1 MITSLRE
8 QAEQARAA
16 SRLLAN
22 LPTVRK
28 NQVLLQW
35 AQAIRD
41 HQAEILAANA
51 KDLEAA
57 QELQAQGTLTASS
70 LQRLKL
76 NPGKVEQMAR
86 NFESVANLPDPVG
99 QVQLATRLDEG
110 LDLYRIS
117 CPIGVLLV
125 IFESRPEVV
134 VQISALTLKSGNAVI
149 LKGGKEAAHSNARL
163 YALLQ
168 EVLERNPDLPTGTI
182 NLLQSREAVAEI
194 VQQNDCLDL
203 IIPRGSNALV
213 QHIQQHS
220 RVPVLAH
227 ADGICHIYWEGGADF
242 EKALEV
248 LIDAKTEYPAVCN
261 AMETLLVQHQVPLQ
275 ELQAVL
281 QALHERGVELR
292 VCERTRERLG
302 SATEWP
308 MLPATEEDWQ
318 TEYTDLILS
327 VKTVSTREEAVAH
340 INRYGSGHTD
350 AILTEDA
357 QGAEWFLDHVDGAN
371 VFWNASTRFADGF
384 RYGFGA
390 EVGVS
395 TCKTHARGPVGLEG
409 LVIYKY
415 KLYGSGQ
422 GVARYHEGG
431 RRYLHQ
437 PLPRINSDL
446 TN

>member
-1 MITSLRE
+1 MTITLR
-8 QAEQARAA
+8 QLAEQARSA
-16 SRLLAN
+16 SRQLAN
-22 LPTVRK
+22 LSTERK
-28 NQVLLQW
+28 NEVLLVF
-35 AQAIRD
+35 AKKIR
-41 HQAEILAANA
+41 ENTELILAANK
-51 KDLEAA
+51 KDLESADRLKI
-57 QELQAQGTLTASS
+57 QGELSDSS
-70 LQRLKL
+70 IQRLKL
-76 NPGKVEQMAR
+76 NAGKIEQMAK
-86 NFESVANLPDPVG
+86 NFESVAALPDPVG

-110 LDLYRIS
+110 LDLHRVS

-149 LKGGKEAAHSNARL
+149 LKGGKEASESNACL
-163 YALLQ
+163 FGILDQ
-168 EVLERNPDLPTGTI
+168 VLDEFTDLPAGTV
-182 NLLQSREAVAEI
+182 NLLQSREAVSEI

-227 ADGICHIYWEGGADF
+227 ADGICHVYWDRSAIIS
-242 EKALEV
+242 KAMEII
-248 LIDAKTEYPAVCN
+248 IDAKTEYPAVCN
-261 AMETLLVQHQVPLQ
+261 AMETLLIHDQIPESEIRQMLTNLL
-275 ELQAVL
+275 EA
-281 QALHERGVELR
+281 GVELR
-292 VCERTRERLG
+292 VCLAIMKKFSSKLDRLVHA
-302 SATEWP
+302 SEQ
-308 MLPATEEDWQ
+308 DWS

-327 VKTVSTREEAVAH
+327 VRLVSSHEEAIGH
-340 INRYGSGHTD
+340 INKYGSGHTD
-350 AILTEDA
+350 SIITEDRSI
-357 QGAEWFLDHVDGAN
+357 AEKFMDQVDAAN

-395 TCKTHARGPVGLEG
+395 TCKTHARGPVGLDG

-431 RRYLHQ
+431 RQYLHQ
-437 PLPRINSDL
+437 PLSRLN
-446 TN
+446 

>member
-1 MITSLRE
+1 MTITLR
-8 QAEQARAA
+8 QLAEQARSA
-16 SRLLAN
+16 SRQLAN
-22 LPTVRK
+22 LSTERK
-28 NQVLLQW
+28 NQVLL
-35 AQAIRD
+35 AFARKIRENID
-41 HQAEILAANA
+41 LILSANQ
-51 KDLEAA
+51 KDLESADRLRS
-57 QELQAQGTLTASS
+57 QGELSDSS
-70 LQRLKL
+70 IQRLKM
-76 NPGKVEQMAR
+76 NAVKIEQMAK
-86 NFESVANLPDPVG
+86 NFESVAALPDPVG

-110 LDLYRIS
+110 LDLHRIS

-149 LKGGKEAAHSNARL
+149 LKGGKEASESNACL
-163 YALLQ
+163 FGILDQ
-168 EVLERNPDLPTGTI
+168 VLREFNDLPDGTV
-182 NLLQSREAVAEI
+182 NLLQSREAVSEI

-227 ADGICHIYWEGGADF
+227 ADGICHVYWDQSASLS
-242 EKALEV
+242 KAKEII
-248 LIDAKTEYPAVCN
+248 IDAKTEYPAVCN
-261 AMETLLVQHQVPLQ
+261 AMETLLI
-275 ELQAVL
+275 
-281 QALHERGVELR
+281 HEQIPENEIRQLLTNLLEAGVEIR
-292 VCERTRERLG
+292 AC
-302 SATEWP
+302 SAIMKKFSNKLNGIIHASEQ
-308 MLPATEEDWQ
+308 DWK

-327 VKTVSTREEAVAH
+327 VRLVSSHDEAIGH
-340 INRYGSGHTD
+340 INHYGSGHTD
-350 AILTEDA
+350 AIITEDRSI
-357 QGAEWFLDHVDGAN
+357 AEKFMDQVDAAN

-395 TCKTHARGPVGLEG
+395 TCKTHARGPVGLDG

-431 RRYLHQ
+431 RQYLHQ
-437 PLPRINSDL
+437 PLSRLN
-446 TN
+446 

>member
-1 MITSLRE
+1 MTITLR
-8 QAEQARAA
+8 QLAEQARSA
-16 SRLLAN
+16 SRQLAN
-22 LPTVRK
+22 LSTERK
-28 NQVLLQW
+28 NVVLL
-35 AQAIRD
+35 AFAKGIR
-41 HQAEILAANA
+41 ENTELILAANK
-51 KDLEAA
+51 KDLASA
-57 QELQAQGTLTASS
+57 DRLRSRGELSDSS
-70 LQRLKL
+70 IQRLKL
-76 NPGKVEQMAR
+76 NAGKIEQMAK
-86 NFESVANLPDPVG
+86 NFESVAALPDPVG

-110 LDLYRIS
+110 LDLHRVS

-149 LKGGKEAAHSNARL
+149 LKGGKEASESNACL
-163 YALLQ
+163 FGILDQ
-168 EVLERNPDLPTGTI
+168 VLDEFTDLPAGTV
-182 NLLQSREAVAEI
+182 NLLQSREAVSEI

-227 ADGICHIYWEGGADF
+227 ADGICHVYWDRSAIIS
-242 EKALEV
+242 KAMEII
-248 LIDAKTEYPAVCN
+248 IDAKTEYPAVCN
-261 AMETLLVQHQVPLQ
+261 AMETLLIHDQIPESEIRQMLTNLL
-275 ELQAVL
+275 EA
-281 QALHERGVELR
+281 GVELR
-292 VCERTRERLG
+292 VCLAIMKKFSSKLDRLVHA
-302 SATEWP
+302 SEQ
-308 MLPATEEDWQ
+308 DWS

-327 VKTVSTREEAVAH
+327 VRLVSSHEEAIGH
-340 INRYGSGHTD
+340 INQYGSGHTD
-350 AILTEDA
+350 SIITEDRSI
-357 QGAEWFLDHVDGAN
+357 AEKFMDQVDAAN

-395 TCKTHARGPVGLEG
+395 TCKTHARGPVGLDG

-431 RRYLHQ
+431 RQYLHQ
-437 PLPRINSDL
+437 PLSRLN
-446 TN
+446 

>member
-1 MITSLRE
+1 MTITLR
-8 QAEQARAA
+8 QLAEQARSA
-16 SRLLAN
+16 SRQLAN
-22 LPTVRK
+22 LSTERK
-28 NQVLLQW
+28 NEVLL
-35 AQAIRD
+35 AFAKKIR
-41 HQAEILAANA
+41 ENTEIILAANK
-51 KDLEAA
+51 KDLASA
-57 QELQAQGTLTASS
+57 DTLKSKGELSDSS
-70 LQRLKL
+70 IQRLKL
-76 NPGKVEQMAR
+76 NARKIEQMAK
-86 NFESVANLPDPVG
+86 NFESVAALPDPVG

-110 LDLYRIS
+110 LDLHRVS

-149 LKGGKEAAHSNARL
+149 LKGGKEASESNACL
-163 YALLQ
+163 FGILDQ
-168 EVLERNPDLPTGTI
+168 VLGEFTDLPVGTV
-182 NLLQSREAVAEI
+182 NLLQSREAVSEI

-227 ADGICHIYWEGGADF
+227 ADGICHVYWDRSAIIS
-242 EKALEV
+242 KAMEII
-248 LIDAKTEYPAVCN
+248 IDAKTEYPAVCN
-261 AMETLLVQHQVPLQ
+261 AMETLLIHDQIPESEIRQVLTNLL
-275 ELQAVL
+275 EA
-281 QALHERGVELR
+281 GVELR
-292 VCERTRERLG
+292 VCSAIMKKFSSKLDRLVHA
-302 SATEWP
+302 SEQ
-308 MLPATEEDWQ
+308 DWS

-327 VKTVSTREEAVAH
+327 VRLVPSHEEAIGH
-340 INRYGSGHTD
+340 INQYGSGHTD
-350 AILTEDA
+350 SIITEDRSI
-357 QGAEWFLDHVDGAN
+357 AEKFMDQVDAAN

-395 TCKTHARGPVGLEG
+395 TCKTHARGPVGLDG

-431 RRYLHQ
+431 RQYLHQ
-437 PLPRINSDL
+437 PLSRLN
-446 TN
+446 

>member
-1 MITSLRE
+1 MTITLR
-8 QAEQARAA
+8 QLAEQARSA
-16 SRLLAN
+16 SRQLAN
-22 LPTVRK
+22 LSTERK
-28 NQVLLQW
+28 NEVLL
-35 AQAIRD
+35 AFARKIR
-41 HQAEILAANA
+41 ENTELILSANQ
-51 KDLEAA
+51 KDLESADRLKS
-57 QELQAQGTLTASS
+57 QGELSDSS
-70 LQRLKL
+70 IQRLKL
-76 NPGKVEQMAR
+76 NGVKIEQMAK
-86 NFESVANLPDPVG
+86 NFESVAALPDPVG

-110 LDLYRIS
+110 LDLHRIS

-149 LKGGKEAAHSNARL
+149 LKGGKEASESNACL
-163 YALLQ
+163 FGILDK
-168 EVLERNPDLPTGTI
+168 VLKEFTDLPDGTV
-182 NLLQSREAVAEI
+182 NLLQSREAVSEI

-227 ADGICHIYWEGGADF
+227 ADGICHVYWDQAASLS
-242 EKALEV
+242 KAMEII
-248 LIDAKTEYPAVCN
+248 IDAKTEYPAVCN
-261 AMETLLVQHQVPLQ
+261 AMETLLIHEQIPENEIKQLLTNLQ
-275 ELQAVL
+275 EA
-281 QALHERGVELR
+281 GVEIR
-292 VCERTRERLG
+292 AC
-302 SATEWP
+302 SAIMKKFSNKLNGIIHASEQ
-308 MLPATEEDWQ
+308 DWK

-327 VKTVSTREEAVAH
+327 VRLVSSYEEAIGH
-340 INRYGSGHTD
+340 INHYGSGHTD
-350 AILTEDA
+350 AIITEDRSI
-357 QGAEWFLDHVDGAN
+357 AEKFMDQVDAAN

-395 TCKTHARGPVGLEG
+395 TCKTHARGPVGLDG

-431 RRYLHQ
+431 RQYLHQ
-437 PLPRINSDL
+437 PLSRLN
-446 TN
+446 

>member
-1 MITSLRE
+1 MTITLR
-8 QAEQARAA
+8 QLAEQARSA
-16 SRLLAN
+16 SRQLAN
-22 LPTVRK
+22 LSTERK
-28 NQVLLQW
+28 NEVLL
-35 AQAIRD
+35 AFARKIR
-41 HQAEILAANA
+41 ENTKLILSANQ
-51 KDLEAA
+51 KDLESADRLRS
-57 QELQAQGTLTASS
+57 QGELNDSS
-70 LQRLKL
+70 IQRLKL
-76 NPGKVEQMAR
+76 NAVKIEQMAK
-86 NFESVANLPDPVG
+86 NFESVAALPDPVG

-149 LKGGKEAAHSNARL
+149 LKGGKEASESNSCL
-163 YALLQ
+163 FGILDQ
-168 EVLERNPDLPTGTI
+168 VLGEFTDLPGGTV
-182 NLLQSREAVAEI
+182 NLLQSREAVSEI

-227 ADGICHIYWEGGADF
+227 ADGICHVYWDQAASLS
-242 EKALEV
+242 KAMEIIV
-248 LIDAKTEYPAVCN
+248 DAKTEYPAVCN
-261 AMETLLVQHQVPLQ
+261 AMETLLI
-275 ELQAVL
+275 
-281 QALHERGVELR
+281 HEQIAENEIKQLLTNLLEAGVEIR
-292 VCERTRERLG
+292 AC
-302 SATEWP
+302 SAIMKKFSNKLNGIIHASEQ
-308 MLPATEEDWQ
+308 DWK

-327 VKTVSTREEAVAH
+327 VRLVSSHEEAIGH
-340 INRYGSGHTD
+340 INHYGSGHTD
-350 AILTEDA
+350 AIITEDRSI
-357 QGAEWFLDHVDGAN
+357 AEKFMDQVDAAN

-395 TCKTHARGPVGLEG
+395 TCKTHARGPVGLDG
-409 LVIYKY
+409 LIIHKY

-431 RRYLHQ
+431 RQYLHQ
-437 PLPRINSDL
+437 PLSRLN
-446 TN
+446 

>member
-1 MITSLRE
+1 MTITLR
-8 QAEQARAA
+8 QLAEQARSA
-16 SRLLAN
+16 SRQLAN
-22 LPTVRK
+22 LSTERK
-28 NQVLLQW
+28 NEVLL
-35 AQAIRD
+35 AFARKIR
-41 HQAEILAANA
+41 ENTELILSANQ
-51 KDLEAA
+51 KDLGSADR
-57 QELQAQGTLTASS
+57 LRSQGKLSDSS
-70 LQRLKL
+70 MQRLKL
-76 NPGKVEQMAR
+76 NAVKIEQMAK
-86 NFESVANLPDPVG
+86 NFESVAALPDPVG

-110 LDLYRIS
+110 LDLHRIS

-149 LKGGKEAAHSNARL
+149 LKGGKEASESNACL
-163 YALLQ
+163 FGLLDQ
-168 EVLERNPDLPTGTI
+168 VLKEFTDLPDGTV
-182 NLLQSREAVAEI
+182 NLLQSREAVSEI

-227 ADGICHIYWEGGADF
+227 ADGICHVYWDQAASLS
-242 EKALEV
+242 KAMEII
-248 LIDAKTEYPAVCN
+248 IDAKTEYPAVCN
-261 AMETLLVQHQVPLQ
+261 AMETLLIHEQIPENEIKQLLTNLQ
-275 ELQAVL
+275 EA
-281 QALHERGVELR
+281 GVEIRACSEIMKKFSNKLNGIIHAS
-292 VCERTRERLG
+292 EQ
-302 SATEWP
+302 
-308 MLPATEEDWQ
+308 DWK

-327 VKTVSTREEAVAH
+327 VRLVSSHEEAIGH
-340 INRYGSGHTD
+340 INHYGSGHTD
-350 AILTEDA
+350 AIITEDRSI
-357 QGAEWFLDHVDGAN
+357 AEKFMDQVDAAN

-395 TCKTHARGPVGLEG
+395 TCKTHARGPVGLDG

-431 RRYLHQ
+431 RQYLHQ
-437 PLPRINSDL
+437 PLSRLN
-446 TN
+446 

>member
-1 MITSLRE
+1 MTITLR
-8 QAEQARAA
+8 QLAEQARSA
-16 SRLLAN
+16 SRQLAN
-22 LPTVRK
+22 LSTERK
-28 NQVLLQW
+28 NEVLL
-35 AQAIRD
+35 AFARKIRENT
-41 HQAEILAANA
+41 ALILSANQ
-51 KDLEAA
+51 KDLESADRLRS
-57 QELQAQGTLTASS
+57 QGELSDSS
-70 LQRLKL
+70 IQRLKL
-76 NPGKVEQMAR
+76 NGVKIEQMAK
-86 NFESVANLPDPVG
+86 NFESVAALPDPVG

-110 LDLYRIS
+110 LDLHRIS

-149 LKGGKEAAHSNARL
+149 LKGGKEASESNACL
-163 YALLQ
+163 FGILDK
-168 EVLERNPDLPTGTI
+168 VLKEFTDLPDGTV
-182 NLLQSREAVAEI
+182 NLLQSREAVSEI

-227 ADGICHIYWEGGADF
+227 ADGICHVYWDQAASLS
-242 EKALEV
+242 KAMEII
-248 LIDAKTEYPAVCN
+248 IDAKTEYPAVCN
-261 AMETLLVQHQVPLQ
+261 AMETLLIHEQIPENEIKQLLTNLQ
-275 ELQAVL
+275 EA
-281 QALHERGVELR
+281 GVEIR
-292 VCERTRERLG
+292 AC
-302 SATEWP
+302 SAIMKKFSNKLNGIIHASEQ
-308 MLPATEEDWQ
+308 DWK

-327 VKTVSTREEAVAH
+327 VRLVSSHEEAIGH
-340 INRYGSGHTD
+340 INHYGSGHTD
-350 AILTEDA
+350 AIITEDRSI
-357 QGAEWFLDHVDGAN
+357 AEKFMDQVDAAN

-395 TCKTHARGPVGLEG
+395 TCKTHARGPVGLDG

-431 RRYLHQ
+431 RQYLHQ
-437 PLPRINSDL
+437 PLSRLN
-446 TN
+446 

>member
-1 MITSLRE
+1 MTITLR
-8 QAEQARAA
+8 QLAEQARSA
-16 SRLLAN
+16 SRQLAN
-22 LPTVRK
+22 LSTERK
-28 NQVLLQW
+28 NQVLL
-35 AQAIRD
+35 AFAKKIRENLD
-41 HQAEILAANA
+41 LILSANQ
-51 KDLEAA
+51 KDLESADRLRS
-57 QELQAQGTLTASS
+57 QGELSDSS
-70 LQRLKL
+70 IQRLKL
-76 NPGKVEQMAR
+76 NTVKIEQMAK
-86 NFESVANLPDPVG
+86 NFESVAALPDPVG

-110 LDLYRIS
+110 LDLHRIS

-149 LKGGKEAAHSNARL
+149 LKGGKEASESNACL
-163 YALLQ
+163 FGILDK
-168 EVLERNPDLPTGTI
+168 VLKEFTDLPDGTV
-182 NLLQSREAVAEI
+182 NLLQSREAVSEI

-227 ADGICHIYWEGGADF
+227 ADGICHVYWDQSASLS
-242 EKALEV
+242 KAMEII
-248 LIDAKTEYPAVCN
+248 IDAKTEYPAVCN
-261 AMETLLVQHQVPLQ
+261 AMETLLIHEQIPENEIKQLLTKLQ
-275 ELQAVL
+275 EA
-281 QALHERGVELR
+281 GVEIR
-292 VCERTRERLG
+292 AC
-302 SATEWP
+302 SAIMKKFSNKLNGIIHASEQ
-308 MLPATEEDWQ
+308 DWK

-327 VKTVSTREEAVAH
+327 VRLVSSHEEAIGH
-340 INRYGSGHTD
+340 INHYGSGHTD
-350 AILTEDA
+350 AIITEDRSI
-357 QGAEWFLDHVDGAN
+357 AEKFMDQVDAAN

-395 TCKTHARGPVGLEG
+395 TCKTHARGPVGLDG

-431 RRYLHQ
+431 RQYLHQ
-437 PLPRINSDL
+437 PLSRLN
-446 TN
+446 

>member
-1 MITSLRE
+1 MTITLR
-8 QAEQARAA
+8 QLAEQARSA
-16 SRLLAN
+16 SRQLAN
-22 LPTVRK
+22 LSTERK
-28 NQVLLQW
+28 NQVLL
-35 AQAIRD
+35 AFARKIRENID
-41 HQAEILAANA
+41 LILSANQ
-51 KDLEAA
+51 KDLESADRLRS
-57 QELQAQGTLTASS
+57 QGELSDSS
-70 LQRLKL
+70 IQRLKL
-76 NPGKVEQMAR
+76 NTVKIEQMAK
-86 NFESVANLPDPVG
+86 NFESVAALPDPVG

-110 LDLYRIS
+110 LDLHRIS

-149 LKGGKEAAHSNARL
+149 LKGGKEASESNACL
-163 YALLQ
+163 FGILDQ
-168 EVLERNPDLPTGTI
+168 VLKEFTDLPDGTV
-182 NLLQSREAVAEI
+182 NLLQSREAVSEI

-227 ADGICHIYWEGGADF
+227 ADGICHVYWDQAASLS
-242 EKALEV
+242 KAMEII
-248 LIDAKTEYPAVCN
+248 IDAKTEYPAVCN
-261 AMETLLVQHQVPLQ
+261 AMETLLIHEQIPENEIKQLLTNLQ
-275 ELQAVL
+275 EA
-281 QALHERGVELR
+281 GVEIR
-292 VCERTRERLG
+292 AC
-302 SATEWP
+302 SAIMKKFSNKLNGIIHASEQ
-308 MLPATEEDWQ
+308 DWK

-327 VKTVSTREEAVAH
+327 VRLVSSHEEAIGH
-340 INRYGSGHTD
+340 INHYGSGHTD
-350 AILTEDA
+350 AIITEDRSI
-357 QGAEWFLDHVDGAN
+357 AEKFMDQVDAAN

-395 TCKTHARGPVGLEG
+395 TCKTHARGPVGLDG

-431 RRYLHQ
+431 RQYLHQ
-437 PLPRINSDL
+437 PLSRLN
-446 TN
+446 

>member
-1 MITSLRE
+1 MTITLR
-8 QAEQARAA
+8 QLAEQARSA
-16 SRLLAN
+16 SMQLAN
-22 LPTVRK
+22 LSTARK
-28 NQVLLQW
+28 NEVLL
-35 AQAIRD
+35 ACAEKIRED
-41 HQAEILAANA
+41 TEPILSANQN
-51 KDLEAA
+51 DLESAERFRS
-57 QELQAQGTLTASS
+57 QGELSDSAI
-70 LQRLKL
+70 QRLKL
-76 NPGKVEQMAR
+76 NTMKIEQMAK
-86 NFESVANLPDPVG
+86 NFESVAALPDPVG

-110 LDLYRIS
+110 LDLHRIS

-149 LKGGKEAAHSNARL
+149 LKGGKEASESNACL
-163 YALLQ
+163 FGILDQ
-168 EVLERNPDLPTGTI
+168 VLREFTDLPDGTV
-182 NLLQSREAVAEI
+182 NLLQSREAVSKI

-227 ADGICHIYWEGGADF
+227 ADGICHVYWDRSASLS
-242 EKALEV
+242 KATEII
-248 LIDAKTEYPAVCN
+248 IDAKTEYPAVCN
-261 AMETLLVQHQVPLQ
+261 AMETLLVHDQIPENEIKQLLTNLL
-275 ELQAVL
+275 EA
-281 QALHERGVELR
+281 GVEIRACSTIMEKLSNKLNGIIHAS
-292 VCERTRERLG
+292 EQ
-302 SATEWP
+302 
-308 MLPATEEDWQ
+308 DWK

-327 VKTVSTREEAVAH
+327 VRLVSSHEEAIGH
-340 INRYGSGHTD
+340 INHYGSGHTD
-350 AILTEDA
+350 AILTEDRSI
-357 QGAEWFLDHVDGAN
+357 AEKFMDQVDAAN

-395 TCKTHARGPVGLEG
+395 TCKTHARGPMGLDG

-431 RRYLHQ
+431 RQYLHQ
-437 PLPRINSDL
+437 PLSRLN
-446 TN
+446 

>member
-1 MITSLRE
+1 MTIILR
-8 QAEQARAA
+8 QLAEQARSA
-16 SRLLAN
+16 SRQLANISTEQKNEVLLAFA
-22 LPTVRK
+22 RK
-28 NQVLLQW
+28 IRENTKLILSANQ
-35 AQAIRD
+35 
-41 HQAEILAANA
+41 
-51 KDLEAA
+51 KDLESADRLRS
-57 QELQAQGTLTASS
+57 QGELNDSS
-70 LQRLKL
+70 IQRLKL
-76 NPGKVEQMAR
+76 NAVKIEQMAK
-86 NFESVANLPDPVG
+86 NFESVAALPDPVG

-110 LDLYRIS
+110 LDLHRIS

-149 LKGGKEAAHSNARL
+149 LKGGKEASESNSCL
-163 YALLQ
+163 FGILDQ
-168 EVLERNPDLPTGTI
+168 VLREFTDLPDGTV
-182 NLLQSREAVAEI
+182 NLLQSREAVSEI

-227 ADGICHIYWEGGADF
+227 ADGICHVYWDRSASLS
-242 EKALEV
+242 KAMEII
-248 LIDAKTEYPAVCN
+248 IDAKTEYPAVCN
-261 AMETLLVQHQVPLQ
+261 AMETLLIHDQISENEIKQVLNNLL
-275 ELQAVL
+275 EA
-281 QALHERGVELR
+281 GVEIR
-292 VCERTRERLG
+292 AC
-302 SATEWP
+302 SAIMEKFSNKLNGITNASEQ
-308 MLPATEEDWQ
+308 DWK

-327 VKTVSTREEAVAH
+327 VRMVSSLDEAIGH
-340 INRYGSGHTD
+340 INHYGSGHTD
-350 AILTEDA
+350 AILTEDRSI
-357 QGAEWFLDHVDGAN
+357 AEKFMDQVDAAN

-395 TCKTHARGPVGLEG
+395 TCKTHARGPVGLDG

-431 RRYLHQ
+431 RQYLHQ
-437 PLPRINSDL
+437 PLSRLN
-446 TN
+446 

>member
-1 MITSLRE
+1 MTITLR
-8 QAEQARAA
+8 QLAEQARSA
-16 SRLLAN
+16 SRQLAN
-22 LPTVRK
+22 LSTELK
-28 NQVLLQW
+28 NEVLL
-35 AQAIRD
+35 AFAKKIR
-41 HQAEILAANA
+41 ENTELILAANK
-51 KDLEAA
+51 KDLDSADRLKI
-57 QELQAQGTLTASS
+57 QGELSDSS
-70 LQRLKL
+70 IQRLKL
-76 NPGKVEQMAR
+76 NAGKIEQMAK
-86 NFESVANLPDPVG
+86 NFESVAALPDPVG

-110 LDLYRIS
+110 LDLHRVS

-149 LKGGKEAAHSNARL
+149 LKGGKEASESNACL
-163 YALLQ
+163 FGILDQ
-168 EVLERNPDLPTGTI
+168 VLDEFTDLPAGTV
-182 NLLQSREAVAEI
+182 NLLQSREAVSEI

-227 ADGICHIYWEGGADF
+227 ADGICHVYWDRSAIIS
-242 EKALEV
+242 KAMEII
-248 LIDAKTEYPAVCN
+248 IDAKTEYPAVCN
-261 AMETLLVQHQVPLQ
+261 AMETLLIHDQIPESEIRQMLTNLL
-275 ELQAVL
+275 EA
-281 QALHERGVELR
+281 GVELR
-292 VCERTRERLG
+292 VCLAIMKKFSSKLDRLVHA
-302 SATEWP
+302 SEQ
-308 MLPATEEDWQ
+308 DWS

-327 VKTVSTREEAVAH
+327 VRLVSSHEEAIGH
-340 INRYGSGHTD
+340 INQYGSGHTD
-350 AILTEDA
+350 SIITEDRSM
-357 QGAEWFLDHVDGAN
+357 AEKFIDQVDAAN

-395 TCKTHARGPVGLEG
+395 TCKTHARGPVGLDG

-431 RRYLHQ
+431 RQYLHQ
-437 PLPRINSDL
+437 PLSRLN
-446 TN
+446 

>member
-1 MITSLRE
+1 MTITLR
-8 QAEQARAA
+8 QLAEQARSA
-16 SRLLAN
+16 SRQLAN
-22 LPTVRK
+22 LSTERK
-28 NQVLLQW
+28 NEVLL
-35 AQAIRD
+35 AFARKIR
-41 HQAEILAANA
+41 ENTELILSANQ
-51 KDLEAA
+51 KDLESADRLKS
-57 QELQAQGTLTASS
+57 QGELSDSS
-70 LQRLKL
+70 IQRLKL
-76 NPGKVEQMAR
+76 NGVKIEQMAK
-86 NFESVANLPDPVG
+86 NFESVAALPDPVG

-110 LDLYRIS
+110 LDLHRIS

-149 LKGGKEAAHSNARL
+149 LKGGKEASESNACL
-163 YALLQ
+163 FGILDK
-168 EVLERNPDLPTGTI
+168 VLKEFTDLPDGTV
-182 NLLQSREAVAEI
+182 NLLQSREAVSEI

-227 ADGICHIYWEGGADF
+227 ADGICHVYWDQAASLS
-242 EKALEV
+242 KAMEII
-248 LIDAKTEYPAVCN
+248 IDAKTEYPAVCN
-261 AMETLLVQHQVPLQ
+261 AMETLLIHEQIPENEIKQLLTNLQ
-275 ELQAVL
+275 EA
-281 QALHERGVELR
+281 GVEIR
-292 VCERTRERLG
+292 AC
-302 SATEWP
+302 SAIMKKFSNKLNGIIHASEQ
-308 MLPATEEDWQ
+308 DWK

-327 VKTVSTREEAVAH
+327 VRLVSSHEEAIGH
-340 INRYGSGHTD
+340 INHYGSGHTD
-350 AILTEDA
+350 AIITEDRSI
-357 QGAEWFLDHVDGAN
+357 AEKFMDQVDAAN

-395 TCKTHARGPVGLEG
+395 TCKTHARGPVGLDG

-431 RRYLHQ
+431 RQYLHQ
-437 PLPRINSDL
+437 PLSRLN
-446 TN
+446 

>member
-1 MITSLRE
+1 MTITLR
-8 QAEQARAA
+8 QLAEQARSA
-16 SRLLAN
+16 SRQLAN
-22 LPTVRK
+22 LSTERK
-28 NQVLLQW
+28 NEVLL
-35 AQAIRD
+35 AFARKIR
-41 HQAEILAANA
+41 ENTELILSANQ
-51 KDLEAA
+51 KDLESANKLKS
-57 QELQAQGTLTASS
+57 QGELSDSS
-70 LQRLKL
+70 IQRLKL
-76 NPGKVEQMAR
+76 NAVKIEQMAK
-86 NFESVANLPDPVG
+86 NFESVAALPDPVG

-110 LDLYRIS
+110 LDLHRIS

-149 LKGGKEAAHSNARL
+149 LKGGKEASESNACL
-163 YALLQ
+163 FSILDQ
-168 EVLERNPDLPTGTI
+168 VLREFTDLPDGTV
-182 NLLQSREAVAEI
+182 NLLQSREAVSEI

-227 ADGICHIYWEGGADF
+227 ADGICHVYWDQAASLS
-242 EKALEV
+242 KAMEII
-248 LIDAKTEYPAVCN
+248 IDAKTEYPAVCN
-261 AMETLLVQHQVPLQ
+261 AMETLLI
-275 ELQAVL
+275 
-281 QALHERGVELR
+281 HEQIPENEIKQLLTNLLEAGVEIR
-292 VCERTRERLG
+292 AC
-302 SATEWP
+302 SAIMKKFSNKLNGIIHASEQ
-308 MLPATEEDWQ
+308 DWK

-327 VKTVSTREEAVAH
+327 VRLVSSYEEAIGH
-340 INRYGSGHTD
+340 INHYGSGHTD
-350 AILTEDA
+350 AIITEDRSI
-357 QGAEWFLDHVDGAN
+357 AEKFMDQVDAAN

-395 TCKTHARGPVGLEG
+395 TCKTHARGPVGLDG

-431 RRYLHQ
+431 RQYLHQ
-437 PLPRINSDL
+437 PLSRLN
-446 TN
+446 